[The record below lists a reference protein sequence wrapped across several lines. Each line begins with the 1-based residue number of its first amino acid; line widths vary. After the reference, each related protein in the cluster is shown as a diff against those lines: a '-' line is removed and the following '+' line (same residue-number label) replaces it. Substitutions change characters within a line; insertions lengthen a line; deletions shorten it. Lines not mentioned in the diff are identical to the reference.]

1 MEVEMDMAVVVVVVF
16 RESHTWEESFML
28 WKL

>member
-1 MEVEMDMAVVVVVVF
+1 MEVEMDMAVLVVVF
-16 RESHTWEESFML
+16 RESHTWEESFMF